1 LVLQDDVRVQTR
13 PDVVDGPA
21 GEDLL
26 VLDPRTGSLRL
37 LNATARF
44 AWEHCR
50 GGITWAALKARFR
63 EAFAGLPAERLDRD
77 LAEHVGWMH
86 ERGLLLLGGADG

>member
-1 LVLQDDVRVQTR
+1 MDS
-13 PDVVDGPA
+13 PS

-50 GGITWAALKARFR
+50 GGIAWAELKARFR
-63 EAFAGLPAERLDRD
+63 EGFAGSPGERLDRE
-77 LAEHVGWMH
+77 LAEHVGRMH
-86 ERGLLLLGGADG
+86 ERGLLLLGRADG